1 LIDTQSIITTLATK
15 QNTKNMET
23 EQQQIELNN
32 STSAEATVALPSA
45 SNQNLPKLPPANESN
60 EQWRQIGNQ
69 VADVLEQLP
78 AYLGRFFNQYKQP
91 LLTLVLILSA
101 IVTLK
106 VVLAILGAING
117 IPLLLPTF
125 ELIGIGYTTWFVFRY
140 LLKASTRQEL
150 VQEIRGFQKQIV
162 GEEYN

>member
-1 LIDTQSIITTLATK
+1 
-15 QNTKNMET
+15 MET
-23 EQQQIELNN
+23 EQQQIEVTN
-32 STSAEATVALPSA
+32 STSTEATLALPSA
-45 SNQNLPKLPPANESN
+45 DNQNLPKLPPASQSN
-60 EQWRQIGNQ
+60 EQWQQIGRQ

-78 AYLGRFFNQYKQP
+78 NYLGRFFNQYKQP

-117 IPLLLPTF
+117 IPLFLPIF

-150 VQEIRGFQKQIV
+150 VGEIRSLQKQIV
-162 GEEYN
+162 GDEDYTETLN